1 MYLVQVVVKLL
12 LEILKYILSI
22 ALELFAYHAQEIVRA
37 VILFLMS
44 LSLVV
49 PAVAAEQIAAA
60 AEAAAEDL
68 ESLNLLLILMLP
80 LH

>member
-37 VILFLMS
+37 VILFLKS

-68 ESLNLLLILMLP
+68 ESLNLLLILILP